1 MDYKHTRLRL
11 VMTTKTTKMLCVGIA
26 AIAFLLVTIPVLKSG
41 IAYADSGDH
50 GDHGD
55 HDHDRDHG
63 DHDHDRDH
71 GDHGDHDHDRDHG
84 DHGDHDHDNDDD

>member
-1 MDYKHTRLRL
+1 MSTR
-11 VMTTKTTKMLCVGIA
+11 TTKMLGVGIA

-41 IAYADSGDH
+41 VAYADSG
-50 GDHGD
+50 
-55 HDHDRDHG
+55 DHG

-84 DHGDHDHDNDDD
+84 DHDRDHGDHDHDHDDDDD